1 MRDVGMSNL
10 EYLKKEAS
18 LIKANPRIKPACF
31 VHAIYTTSRDVIKES
46 VEFVNKENMPL
57 SIHLSET
64 EKEVND
70 ANKNYG
76 CSPVEYLNNLGFFD
90 RTCLAYHG
98 VHLNQKDMEILN
110 KKGVSVSLCMSSNL
124 KLASGIAPIYEL
136 YKNGIN
142 LTIGTDGVASNNSLD
157 MFKEMFLVATLS
169 KVRAGRTDVISAKD
183 VLKMATINGAK
194 ALGFNAGNIKEGM
207 LADIILI
214 DISGAHYYP
223 QQELVS
229 HLVYAGKSSDVYL
242 TMVDGKILYEEGSF
256 FVGEKKEKI
265 FENANKIREKL
276 RKSL

>member
-1 MRDVGMSNL
+1 
-10 EYLKKEAS
+10 
-18 LIKANPRIKPACF
+18 
-31 VHAIYTTSRDVIKES
+31 
-46 VEFVNKENMPL
+46 
-57 SIHLSET
+57 
-64 EKEVND
+64 
-70 ANKNYG
+70 
-76 CSPVEYLNNLGFFD
+76 
-90 RTCLAYHG
+90 
-98 VHLNQKDMEILN
+98 
-110 KKGVSVSLCMSSNL
+110 
-124 KLASGIAPIYEL
+124 
-136 YKNGIN
+136 
-142 LTIGTDGVASNNSLD
+142 

-169 KVRAGRTDVISAKD
+169 KVRTGRTDVISAKD